1 MPETIPQK
9 DSPSHKNQPHIMLLA
24 GETSGDAHA
33 AAVVDELKILQS
45 DIYYSGMGGK
55 EMRNAGVDIF
65 LDNAS
70 IAVMGI
76 VEVLRRWGDIKKA
89 LEQVKHQIEVTRP
102 DLVVLIDYPEF
113 NLKIARHAKSLGIKV
128 LFYISPK
135 VWASRPKRIVKIG
148 ESIDHMAVI
157 FKFETKI
164 YQQANI
170 PVTFV
175 GNPLVD
181 KVKISDQSA
190 QVKQS
195 LQNEH
200 QGRIIGLFPGS
211 RKSEISRLIPVMLE
225 TAKQMLT
232 QDNTLSFVMPVAAN
246 LDIETI
252 RQQCAAANIDITLTQ
267 DNLYDVIHSC
277 DAIVSCSGTV
287 TLEIALLEVPL
298 LVIYQ
303 LSWLSYQIMS
313 RLITIEHI
321 SLVNIIAQK
330 EVVKEYLQQAANPV
344 AISKELFQL
353 LDNKEYRARMK
364 NDLIQVKQNLGQGQG
379 SKRMAE
385 LVQTFI

>member
-102 DLVVLIDYPEF
+102 DLLVLIDYPEF

-190 QVKQS
+190 QIKQS

>member
-1 MPETIPQK
+1 
-9 DSPSHKNQPHIMLLA
+9 MLLA

-33 AAVVDELKILQS
+33 AAVVNELKRLQP

-89 LEQVKHQIEVTRP
+89 LEQVRHQMEVTRP
-102 DLVVLIDYPEF
+102 NLVVLIDYPEF

-148 ESIDHMAVI
+148 KSIDHMAVI
-157 FKFETKI
+157 FKFETEI
-164 YQQANI
+164 YQRANI

-190 QVKQS
+190 QIKQS
-195 LQNEH
+195 LQNQH

-225 TAKQMLT
+225 TAQQMLLK
-232 QDNTLSFVMPVAAN
+232 DNTLSFVMPVAAN
-246 LDIETI
+246 LDIESI
-252 RQQCAAANIDITLTQ
+252 RQQCDEAKIAITLTQ
-267 DNLYDVIHSC
+267 DNIYDVIHSC

-313 RLITIEHI
+313 RLITIQHI

-330 EVVKEYLQQAANPV
+330 EVVKEFMQQAANPA
-344 AISKELFQL
+344 AISNELFKL
-353 LDNKEYRARMK
+353 LDNIEYRNRIK
-364 NDLIQVKQNLGQGQG
+364 KELIQIKQSLGQGEG

>member
-113 NLKIARHAKSLGIKV
+113 NLKIARHAKSLDIKV

-190 QVKQS
+190 QIKQS

>member
-55 EMRNAGVDIF
+55 EMRNAGVEIF

-190 QVKQS
+190 QIKQS

-330 EVVKEYLQQAANPV
+330 EVVKEYLQQAANPE
-344 AISKELFQL
+344 AITKELFKL
-353 LDNKEYRARMK
+353 LDDKEYRNRVK

>member
-246 LDIETI
+246 LEIESI
-252 RQQCAAANIDITLTQ
+252 RQQCNEAKIDITLTQ

-321 SLVNIIAQK
+321 SLVNIIARK
-330 EVVKEYLQQAANPV
+330 EVVKEYLQQAANPE
-344 AISKELFQL
+344 AITKELFKL
-353 LDNKEYRARMK
+353 LDDKEYRNRVK

>member
-9 DSPSHKNQPHIMLLA
+9 DSPSHKKQPHIMLLA

-225 TAKQMLT
+225 TAKQMLA
-232 QDNTLSFVMPVAAN
+232 QNKTLSFVMPVAAN

-321 SLVNIIAQK
+321 SLVNIIARK
-330 EVVKEYLQQAANPV
+330 EVVKEYLQQAANPE
-344 AISKELFQL
+344 AITKELFKL
-353 LDNKEYRARMK
+353 LDDKEYRNRVK